1 MEFWNV
7 IALRGKS
14 LTYLGIY
21 KQKSSSV
28 SSSDS
33 KPQTSPSRVCLR
45 LTRLLVRL
53 GRGLHSNIGTLHKLC
68 QETFTTCGADPAW
81 GAERDL
87 NQLEI
92 VKHSGANQFPSDN
105 ETRLICNSSQRTDQR
120 LKTLEK
126 QIYVRKTNRQSIR
139 FTWPH

>member
-1 MEFWNV
+1 M
-7 IALRGKS
+7 
-14 LTYLGIY
+14 
-21 KQKSSSV
+21 

-105 ETRLICNSSQRTDQR
+105 ETRLICNSSQETDQPAPGSQPAQ
-120 LKTLEK
+120 EK
-126 QIYVRKTNRQSIR
+126 QIYVPKTNSQSITY
-139 FTWPH
+139 TWPH